1 MDFNFRENLEKCDMI
16 IQVPDSIQTKKYIFR
31 VGSHQDYLPIDWYN
45 AYLYFDLEITK
56 KTDSTKYATGSR
68 IALASD
74 SGSLI
79 NSIKFESDSR
89 QIFYVNDINYA
100 IVVKNI
106 MEMSKEY
113 INSVGD
119 KQFIYPDLID
129 GTDINKYTVNA
140 TSKAVEKDNTAFNS
154 QYYKRTKLTRNGVQ
168 AIMPLK
174 SIEFFSSLRNVLL
187 PPTKLEITID
197 IESDDNLL
205 YIEDGVG
212 EGKIT
217 IKNIYLCYEKL
228 TLSAA
233 KKLMYTQYLSKQQI
247 ISFYRENI
255 FKQTNLKNVENDII
269 LYETAQKPR
278 HLFIWFSD
286 TLNRSNQI
294 YDSFEINTYD
304 LEIINAYIVINDNR
318 HVPITPFNC
327 TTHPII
333 AYNELLKYMT
343 KNNQRESNF
352 IDFELFKRKYMILYF
367 NINDNITESL
377 RDSFCKI
384 QFKYILKSA
393 PANEYTIY
401 SLLLYE
407 DQYKISLINGKS
419 EIIK

>member
-31 VGSHQDYLPIDWYN
+31 IGSHQDYLPIDWYN
-45 AYLYFDLEITK
+45 AYLYFDLSIVKTAGTK
-56 KTDSTKYATGSR
+56 FTTGSR

-74 SGSLI
+74 AGSLI

-100 IVVKNI
+100 IVVKNL

-113 INSVGD
+113 INSVGN
-119 KQFIYPDLID
+119 KQFLYPDTIE
-129 GTDINKYTVNA
+129 GTEINKYNVDGT
-140 TSKAVEKDNTAFNS
+140 TSAVESDNTAFNS
-154 QYYKRTKLTRNGVQ
+154 QFYTRSKLTRNGVQ
-168 AIMPLK
+168 VIMPLK
-174 SIEFFSSLRNVLL
+174 CIEFFQSLKNVLL
-187 PPTKLEITID
+187 PPTKIELSID
-197 IESDDNLL
+197 IESDVNLL
-205 YIEDGVG
+205 YKYDTVSDGKV
-212 EGKIT
+212 T

-228 TLSAA
+228 NLSPA
-233 KKLMYTQYLSKQQI
+233 KKLLYTNYLSKQQV

-255 FKQTNLKNVENDII
+255 FKLTNLKNVENDVI

-286 TLNRSNQI
+286 TLNRSEQK
-294 YDSFEINTYD
+294 YDSFEINTND
-304 LEIINAYIVINDNR
+304 DEIINAYIVINDNR
-318 HVPITPFNC
+318 HVPITPYN
-327 TTHPII
+327 TVSHPII

-352 IDFELFKRKYMILYF
+352 IDFELFKTKYMILYF

-384 QFKYILKSA
+384 QFKYILKSE